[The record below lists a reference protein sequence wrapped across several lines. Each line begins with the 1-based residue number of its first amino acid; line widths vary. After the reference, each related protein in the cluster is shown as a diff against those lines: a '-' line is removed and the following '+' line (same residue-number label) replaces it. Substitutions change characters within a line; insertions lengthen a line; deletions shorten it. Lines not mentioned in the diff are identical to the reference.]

1 VIRRAL
7 FVTVVA
13 LITPAT
19 FANPTKSASRG
30 TMTEVIET
38 MCAFLMEREQTAS
51 SAAQRFG
58 MHLHDEGGAGV
69 TFTPR
74 DRRFSQGSVGREWKK
89 PSLNALGLIVA
100 KEATLTVGELRARF
114 GRFKR
119 IDGEHYDDPPEWTAT
134 YSRPDRALR
143 CDVTFQLAVGFL
155 DGEPTDE
162 LKIKR
167 VTLIPQ
173 PKG

>member
-1 VIRRAL
+1 VIRCAL
-7 FVTVVA
+7 LVAVVA
-13 LITPAT
+13 LVAPAT
-19 FANPTKSASRG
+19 FADSTKAAARG
-30 TMTEVIET
+30 SMTEAIEK

-51 SAAQRFG
+51 SAALRFG

-74 DRRFSQGSVGREWKK
+74 DRRFSQGSVGREWEK
-89 PSLNALGLIVA
+89 PTLNALDLKVA
-100 KEATLTVGELRARF
+100 NETTLTVGELRARF

-119 IDGEHYDDPPEWTAT
+119 IDGEHFDDPPEWIVT

-143 CDVTFQLAVGFL
+143 CDVTFALAIGFL
-155 DGEPTDE
+155 DGEPTDD

-167 VTLIPQ
+167 ITLIPQ